1 METGYLASTITFIFK
16 GAITT
21 ILIWAVTMLGSIPIS
36 ILLSFLYPLKI
47 KALNAIL
54 ALYTSMIR
62 GTPLLF
68 QLFFVYFGLPILFD
82 ITLSSFLSAG
92 ITFINSWV
100 AYITEIIR
108 GGLESIDK
116 GQFDAAKVLGFNY
129 FQMMTRIIFPQVI
142 SRILPA
148 ITNQSIEIIYCTALL
163 STIGISDLLRNT
175 KSLVIRD
182 LNITPFLIAGIIYFM
197 FNSLQISIFRRIEYK
212 FNKYKYGNSK
222 DPKDLKKI

>member
-182 LNITPFLIAGIIYFM
+182 LNITPFLIAGIIYFV

>member
-1 METGYLASTITFIFK
+1 
-16 GAITT
+16 
-21 ILIWAVTMLGSIPIS
+21 
-36 ILLSFLYPLKI
+36 
-47 KALNAIL
+47 
-54 ALYTSMIR
+54 MIR

-108 GGLESIDK
+108 GGIESIDK
-116 GQFDAAKVLGFNY
+116 GQFDAAKVLGFSY
-129 FQMMTRIIFPQVI
+129 FQMMTRIIFPQAVA
-142 SRILPA
+142 RILPS
-148 ITNQSIEIIYCTALL
+148 ITNQSIELIYSTSLL

-182 LNITPFLIAGIIYFM
+182 LNITPFIIAGIIYFAL
-197 FNSLQISIFRRIEYK
+197 NSFQISIFKSIEYK
-212 FNKYKYGNSK
+212 FNKYKYENSK
-222 DPKDLKKI
+222 DQKDLKKI